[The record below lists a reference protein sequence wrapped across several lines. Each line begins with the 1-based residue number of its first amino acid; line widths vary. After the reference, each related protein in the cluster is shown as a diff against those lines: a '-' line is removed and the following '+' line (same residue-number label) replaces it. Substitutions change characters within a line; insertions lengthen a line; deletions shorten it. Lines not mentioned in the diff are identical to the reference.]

1 MEVDDDDDVK
11 NHKSWNDDTTTSKRS
26 SQDGV
31 TSSSASEFSSSAD
44 SGFHFFQPS
53 DFHVVG
59 EIGSCYS
66 NGESPLPCVKVTG
79 DWEKLGCKNK
89 TWMEKVDKETL
100 AIIEV

>member
-1 MEVDDDDDVK
+1 MEVDDDDITKQK
-11 NHKSWNDDTTTSKRS
+11 NWNDVTKTRKRS

-59 EIGSCYS
+59 EIGSCCS
-66 NGESPLPCVKVTG
+66 NGGSPLPCVKVTG
-79 DWEKLGCKNK
+79 DGEDLGRKNK
-89 TWMEKVDKETL
+89 IWREKVDKETL